1 MKSIHLFAAFIIL
14 IFLSCNKPKDD
25 GGGITLPYQIPSP
38 YQQPVWHPN
47 GQILG
52 FTHIPY
58 KLIPNQDPV
67 QYIDST
73 GFWLINAD
81 GTNKRRVLNFRV
93 YSPAWSP
100 DGNWLAYSDG
110 ATIYKIRFTGTGFD
124 ETQKIPLTNGGKS
137 FFPSWNANGDS
148 ITFDS
153 NLSSPTGTSFYT
165 LWKMDKNGNGKQK
178 ILDYQPGLGD
188 IGRQPRWADNF
199 IYYIGRDSTSA
210 GIFRVN
216 TSGQNP
222 TKIVNQP
229 NPNHNISNPR
239 IWNNYLF
246 YQLGGLTIN
255 KGIIGSGNFSSIS
268 TDQIDDYGFDVS
280 SQGKIAYIFYGG
292 RVTTTQGTIWL
303 MNNDGS
309 GKHQLT
315 FNNF

>member
-25 GGGITLPYQIPSP
+25 GGGTTLPYQIPSP

-81 GTNKRRVLNFRV
+81 GTNKRRVLNFRL

-110 ATIYKIRFTGTGFD
+110 AIIYKIRFTGTGFD
-124 ETQKIPLTNGGKS
+124 ETQKFPLTNSGKN
-137 FFPSWNANGDS
+137 FFPSWNTTGDS

-153 NLSSPTGTSFYT
+153 NEGTNNGSYRT
-165 LWKMDKNGNGKQK
+165 WKMDSDGSGKTVVAT
-178 ILDYQPGLGD
+178 
-188 IGRQPRWADNF
+188 GRQPKWADNY
-199 IYYIGRDSTSA
+199 IYFIGRDSTGA

-229 NPNHNISNPR
+229 NEPNNIRSLR

-246 YQLGGLTIN
+246 YQLDGLGIN
-255 KGIIGSGNFSSIS
+255 KGIVNSANFYSIS
-268 TDQIDDYGFDVS
+268 TDQMDDYGFDVS

-315 FNNF
+315 FNNY